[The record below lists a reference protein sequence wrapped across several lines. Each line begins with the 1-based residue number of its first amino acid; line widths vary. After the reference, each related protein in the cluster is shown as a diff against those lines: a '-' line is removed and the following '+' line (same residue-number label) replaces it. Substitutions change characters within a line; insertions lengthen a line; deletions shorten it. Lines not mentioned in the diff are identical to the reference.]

1 MVLSVQEQV
10 TNGSTVLN
18 PMCSQQQQQSS
29 EEAEEAAAKEAL
41 SKASVECGPSLV
53 QRIENGSQ
61 SMTDFIIKLLKKSL
75 FSSSSLMRE
84 LNRSSAIN
92 SNSSISILVG
102 SIGPTTTIRT
112 GALLSLK
119 GFQVFLI
126 LNTTITQNGKPT
138 EGILEI
144 STESKTCGNIQELS
158 TSPNLIIKALAK
170 NSVTTSSTFPD
181 KSWINYTLSAP
192 TISIDIPSYLNYNT
206 GEPLVSTNLIPSP
219 QYLSFTYRCLQT
231 KKLDKIPKEICLID
245 LTLQLLNND
254 TGPITTSPLNPTLS
268 KSTLPKPTPSS
279 SKPTTSIPP
288 ASWDDEWYTIL
299 KIG

>member
-29 EEAEEAAAKEAL
+29 EEAEEAAAKEDRKHIYPITLNKLNTAL

-181 KSWINYTLSAP
+181 K
-192 TISIDIPSYLNYNT
+192 
-206 GEPLVSTNLIPSP
+206 
-219 QYLSFTYRCLQT
+219 CLQT

-299 KIG
+299 KI